1 MGILAPNHVYSSGAH
16 NADDETHDKYV
27 PAFDDDPFFIYLLGK
42 FLWHHKSLKFVH
54 QHQEITFLHQF
65 KVEDV
70 YLLL

>member
-27 PAFDDDPFFIYLLGK
+27 PAFDDDPFLIYLLGK

-54 QHQEITFLHQF
+54 TTKHSGSWIVGE
-65 KVEDV
+65 K
-70 YLLL
+70 